1 MLQSNTERTPLVL
14 RCFFRIPILLLICI
28 GSAYN
33 SNAQLI
39 KQTDFKEYEYKGNFY
54 HRNDMV
60 ELFPVP
66 SEAHALY
73 LRAHR
78 KRKWARKGLMLG
90 SAVSMLGSLLV
101 GVLPQQKYVGIT
113 LQVTG
118 SLAFWGGL
126 IYNINTN
133 ARYKKAIESF
143 NRAEMETNGYQ
154 KPTSYIQIGIQPNG
168 VGLSYL
174 F

>member
-1 MLQSNTERTPLVL
+1 MTLMLS
-14 RCFFRIPILLLICI
+14 LLNKLTLKSTSTRVIFI
-28 GSAYN
+28 
-33 SNAQLI
+33 I
-39 KQTDFKEYEYKGNFY
+39 EIIW
-54 HRNDMV
+54 
-60 ELFPVP
+60 
-66 SEAHALY
+66 Y